1 MSKFDGGYVNI
12 HTNTAM
18 IQNMA
23 MMRASISQIIVFLL
37 RNQTST
43 TPFNTLPMLQKQLSE
58 VNLSFKDSVVENIP
72 IVIDINLA
80 HLGIIQTW
88 NFQRLQFRNS
98 QTPGTNC
105 PRSPWTSL
113 SPLLRPLPL
122 LPLANVG
129 HSLYLDQPW
138 LYGFKIRNTKYEI

>member
-43 TPFNTLPMLQKQLSE
+43 TPFNTLPMFQKQLSE
-58 VNLSFKDSVVENIP
+58 INLSFKDSVVENIP
-72 IVIDINLA
+72 IVIDINPA
-80 HLGIIQTW
+80 HLGIIQT
-88 NFQRLQFRNS
+88 
-98 QTPGTNC
+98 
-105 PRSPWTSL
+105 
-113 SPLLRPLPL
+113 
-122 LPLANVG
+122 
-129 HSLYLDQPW
+129 
-138 LYGFKIRNTKYEI
+138 